1 MSDENYFIDKNWSES
16 KINKNLRKF
25 NLDKI
30 RINLNLKKSNRRK
43 EDNEKVN
50 YNKFQSSF
58 CLYQKNCKGKE
69 KQNLFRIPNL
79 KNNNSSLLNN
89 NSSIIQTND
98 KSYSENQKNFTQIKN
113 TNNKTINEDRKII
126 YRRVKNNKIY
136 DYIKNKLIKN
146 QINKSEIQYYN
157 SGSFIIPLIS
167 K

>member
-1 MSDENYFIDKNWSES
+1 M
-16 KINKNLRKF
+16 
-25 NLDKI
+25 
-30 RINLNLKKSNRRK
+30 
-43 EDNEKVN
+43 
-50 YNKFQSSF
+50 
-58 CLYQKNCKGKE
+58 YQKNFKGKE

-79 KNNNSSLLNN
+79 KNYNSSLLNN